1 MPEAPT
7 NPIHQAE
14 EKPNKIY
21 RFFAHSIV
29 YMIFTLI
36 AAGAAHVLADYGD
49 PLEFLIKLPLFFL
62 CTIPLLFGQIGMVMK
77 RKYVQ
82 AILGL
87 FLVAGMFYTAFSIS
101 RSITNAYWRKREPVM
116 ILLADTIM
124 HDPKYADTKGTVEI
138 PLPENLSK
146 FSNGKPLRADF
157 SRHHKGSCR
166 IYYFWYDTASDENF
180 YCIYESDPHNYI
192 LSDGDEYIGNIRKNF
207 HLKPAN

>member
-1 MPEAPT
+1 MSEHPADPHMT
-7 NPIHQAE
+7 KA
-14 EKPNKIY
+14 KTV
-21 RFFAHSIV
+21 FALFAHPVFFITV
-29 YMIFTLI
+29 YLCLLFWS
-36 AAGAAHVLADYGD
+36 LAVFS
-49 PLEFLIKLPLFFL
+49 PPEILALFLFPILLVFI
-62 CTIPLLFGQIGMVMK
+62 IPLLLGIIGMVAK
-77 RKYVQ
+77 RQYVQ
-82 AILGL
+82 AALGL
-87 FLVAGMFYTAFSIS
+87 LLIAFSLFDAPHLLNNIKYA
-101 RSITNAYWRKREPVM
+101 RFNRQEPAMV
-116 ILLADTIM
+116 LLADTIM

-207 HLKPAN
+207 HLKSAN

>member
-7 NPIHQAE
+7 NPYIKPKK
-14 EKPNKIY
+14 KPNKIY
-21 RFFAHSIV
+21 RFFAHPIV

-87 FLVAGMFYTAFSIS
+87 
-101 RSITNAYWRKREPVM
+101 
-116 ILLADTIM
+116 
-124 HDPKYADTKGTVEI
+124 
-138 PLPENLSK
+138 
-146 FSNGKPLRADF
+146 
-157 SRHHKGSCR
+157 
-166 IYYFWYDTASDENF
+166 
-180 YCIYESDPHNYI
+180 I
-192 LSDGDEYIGNIRKNF
+192 LS
-207 HLKPAN
+207 PACFTLRSAFRVALQTHTGVRESPS